1 MGDAP
6 NNTNQN
12 TNAAGQADNQVN
24 SNVGQ
29 RPAPQSVQSQQ
40 PVQPNQPVQSP
51 QSVQP
56 NQQPAQQQP
65 QAHYGN
71 GQEVPNNNQVRHQP
85 PQPPQEVPQ
94 QSQQPN
100 QQQWQQY
107 SQQQI
112 QPQQQGRNGN
122 QNPFGHNTNQDAPL
136 SSGQKVM
143 WFVMGFLLDIFSIP
157 LVFII
162 YAGRSRKQRGEA
174 LTWAVTGLCVVMV
187 VYLLVFTLVDPSI
200 LQQSAMGG
208 FGSSQGDSGSNWSSS
223 TF

>member
-12 TNAAGQADNQVN
+12 TNAAGQADSQTNN
-24 SNVGQ
+24 NVT
-29 RPAPQSVQSQQ
+29 PQPLQQ
-40 PVQPNQPVQSP
+40 PAQPNQAAQPP
-51 QSVQP
+51 QPAQP
-56 NQQPAQQQP
+56 QQPAQQQP

-71 GQEVPNNNQVRHQP
+71 GQETPNNDQVRHQP
-85 PQPPQEVPQ
+85 SQPPQEVPQ

-122 QNPFGHNTNQDAPL
+122 QNPFGHNTGQDAPL